1 MYFGLEKKH
10 TLMASC
16 VDVIKAG
23 CSGCCSIIFLL
34 LGVLLSFVGL
44 PILLIGIF
52 EAGEDND
59 DVYEQQNR

>member
-1 MYFGLEKKH
+1 
-10 TLMASC
+10 MASC

-23 CSGCCSIIFLL
+23 CSGCCSILFLL